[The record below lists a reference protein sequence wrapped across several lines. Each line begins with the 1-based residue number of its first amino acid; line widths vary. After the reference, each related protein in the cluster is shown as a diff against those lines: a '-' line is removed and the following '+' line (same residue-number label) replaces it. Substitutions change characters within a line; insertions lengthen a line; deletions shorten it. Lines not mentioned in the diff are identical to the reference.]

1 MQIKFKWLSNQW
13 RRRPQNEI
21 KVDSKSAWQ
30 SCKRIKHFDVWTS
43 DWTIKRTIQ
52 WMEEE
57 LINEWMIY
65 WTNERT
71 NGRTKDRANE
81 RTNTWTNEQTKTVVY
96 KGNRFKETRTF
107 DTKVYFKPTDT
118 LELLHKKSHHP
129 NHTFKGL
136 IKSQILRYVRICN
149 NKQDVTI
156 ACRKFFVALVRR
168 GYSERFLQKNKDKS
182 LCEFIKNANKGSS

>member
-30 SCKRIKHFDVWTS
+30 SSKRIKHFDVWTS

-71 NGRTKDRANE
+71 NGRTKDRTNE

-96 KGNRFKETRTF
+96 KGNRFKETGTF

-118 LELLHKKSHHP
+118 LKLLHKKSHHP

-136 IKSQILRYVRICN
+136 IKGRTIWFLGGGGLDYYFQLCFFFWKISTQFFFLAPTL
-149 NKQDVTI
+149 KQT
-156 ACRKFFVALVRR
+156 FFL
-168 GYSERFLQKNKDKS
+168 SLEKNKTFFCDS
-182 LCEFIKNANKGSS
+182 HI